1 MRADLTAIWQK
12 EKKTILFVTYGIEEP
27 GQLDGRV
34 IVMTSRP
41 ARMKAEAPVSLPRPQ
56 DLDASEYL
64 QLRDGIFERLGMS
77 LKVGA
82 SV

>member
-12 EKKTILFVTYGIEEP
+12 ENKTILFVTCGIEKP
-27 GQLDGRV
+27 VQLDGRV
-34 IVMTSRP
+34 IVMTPRP
-41 ARMKAEAPVSLPRPQ
+41 ARMKAEVPVSLPRPR
-56 DLDASEYL
+56 DLDAPEYL